1 MPTSVLFF
9 RFESIGEKNRVQG
22 GLCLNVGA
30 NFSAQDYRIE
40 FWFGPL
46 DVSFHGLSFD
56 IKKSQKEVVGVG
68 WKKLKTLERS
78 KIF

>member
-1 MPTSVLFF
+1 MRTSVLFF
-9 RFESIGEKNRVQG
+9 RFESTGEKNRVKVA
-22 GLCLNVGA
+22 LCLNVGA

-40 FWFGPL
+40 FWFVPL
-46 DVSFHGLSFD
+46 DVSFQGLSID
-56 IKKSQKEVVGVG
+56 IKKSRKKVVRVG